1 MRVVYSVEVNPT
13 DEIIFLPE
21 NARIL
26 QLLGNRMI
34 ILADPKAEMVERRL
48 KVLYE
53 NELFDET
60 KIKCDYVGSFLVGK
74 SIVHLVELV
83 D

>member
-1 MRVVYSVEVNPT
+1 M
-13 DEIIFLPE
+13 
-21 NARIL
+21 
-26 QLLGNRMI
+26 
-34 ILADPKAEMVERRL
+34 ADPKAEMVERRL